1 MVKEQNKCLF
11 WYFHPLLWQG
21 TIFLYKLCMQEKS
34 MEKSLAHSVTVAH
47 NVKIPPRIH
56 EM

>member
-21 TIFLYKLCMQEKS
+21 SIFLYKLCMQEKS
-34 MEKSLAHSVTVAH
+34 MEKFLAHSVAIAH
-47 NVKIPPRIH
+47 IVKIPTKNL
-56 EM
+56 